1 MEDTQNAFNKALRYL
16 TQRDR
21 SEFEIRS
28 YLLKKEFSCDTIS
41 DVINK
46 LKDLNYLDDVRFGEK
61 WTQYRI
67 ETKSFGKIRIRQ
79 ELYQK
84 GLDSKLIDQI
94 VDQLYQSVDE
104 FELAKSCASKK
115 YKGMK
120 NLTIEKQLR
129 RLKAFLHRQGFNEEI
144 TSSVISSLLK
154 NDEV

>member
-1 MEDTQNAFNKALRYL
+1 MEDTKKALNKALRYL

-41 DVINK
+41 DVIKK
-46 LKDLNYLDDVRFGEK
+46 LKELNYLDDVRFGEK

-79 ELYQK
+79 ELHQK
-84 GLDSKLIDQI
+84 GLEPKLIDQI
-94 VDQLYQSVDE
+94 IDQFFQSVDE
-104 FELAKSCASKK
+104 FELAKRCASKK
-115 YKGMK
+115 FKGMQ

-129 RLKAFLHRQGFNEEI
+129 RLKSFLNRQGFNEEI
-144 TSSVISSLLK
+144 TYSVISSLLK
-154 NDEV
+154 NDEA